1 MDMTQEDIEA
11 EQAYLLARNN
21 VSDEEL
27 VARMNAAPDMGGQ
40 TLVELA
46 AFLERRSKRG
56 EQA

>member
-1 MDMTQEDIEA
+1 MTQEEIEA
-11 EQAYLLARNN
+11 EQAHLLERSN

-40 TLVELA
+40 QLVELA
-46 AFLERRSKRG
+46 AFLERRSKRD